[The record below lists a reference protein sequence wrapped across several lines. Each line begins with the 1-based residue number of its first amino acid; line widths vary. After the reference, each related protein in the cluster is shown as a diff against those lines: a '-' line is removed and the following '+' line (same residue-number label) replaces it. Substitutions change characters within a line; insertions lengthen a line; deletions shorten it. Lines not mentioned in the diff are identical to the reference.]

1 VVVPLLGLIRAAGRA
16 RIGLLVDFDTDVIIV
31 GDLLLLLVI
40 APVLLGRLSRPKSF
54 DIEVR
59 FKSDSSTIVR
69 YRIVLLKG

>member
-1 VVVPLLGLIRAAGRA
+1 MPLLGLIRAAGRA
-16 RIGLLVDFDTDVIIV
+16 RIRLLVDLDADVIIV

-40 APVLLGRLSRPKSF
+40 APVLLGRLSRSKSF

-69 YRIVLLKG
+69 HRICLLEG